1 MLVIG
6 WVAAGLA
13 LGDLAGQ
20 QSPRVTSGETS
31 MHARGSFD
39 VKVTPTPAADSAGGP
54 IGHLVLAKQFHGEL
68 DGSSKGQMLG
78 AQAEGVE
85 GSGAYVALELV
96 TGTLNGKQ
104 GSFLLMHRG
113 TMSRGANYKMDV
125 SVVPESGTGDLAGI
139 TGTMTIIIEGK
150 THSYDLEY
158 RLDGGT

>member
-6 WVAAGLA
+6 CVAAGLA

-20 QSPRVTSGETS
+20 QVPRVTSGETS

-54 IGHLVLAKQFHGEL
+54 IGHLVIAKQFHGEL

-78 AQAEGVE
+78 AQAAGAE

-113 TMSRGANYKMDV
+113 TMSQGANYKLDV
-125 SVVPESGTGDLAGI
+125 SVVPESGTGELAGI
-139 TGTMTIIIEGK
+139 TGTMVIIIEGK
-150 THSYDLEY
+150 AHRYDLEY
-158 RLDGGT
+158 RLDGGS

>member
-1 MLVIG
+1 MV
-6 WVAAGLA
+6 V
-13 LGDLAGQ
+13 
-20 QSPRVTSGETS
+20 
-31 MHARGSFD
+31 HARGSFD
-39 VKVTPTPAADSAGGP
+39 VKVTPTPAADSGGGP
-54 IGHLVLAKQFHGEL
+54 ISHLVLAKQFHGGL

-78 AQAEGVE
+78 AQAGVAE

-125 SVVPESGTGDLAGI
+125 TVVPESGTGDLAGM

-150 THSYDLEY
+150 THNYDLEY
-158 RLDGGT
+158 RLDGGS

>member
-1 MLVIG
+1 MVVIG
-6 WVAAGLA
+6 CVAAGLA

-20 QSPRVTSGETS
+20 QAHQVTSGETS

-68 DGSSKGQMLG
+68 DAKSQGQMLG
-78 AQAEGVE
+78 AQAGAE

-125 SVVPESGTGDLAGI
+125 AVVPESGTGELAAI
-139 TGTMTIIIEGK
+139 SGTMTIIIEGK
-150 THSYDLEY
+150 THNYDLEY
-158 RLDGGT
+158 RLDGGS